1 MCRNKDKGMPTNAQ
15 GLRMGYTTGSCAA
28 AAAAAA
34 ARMLLTGGDVEQ
46 VRLLTPK
53 GIELFLDIE
62 HISRGET
69 GVRCGVQKYAGD
81 DPDVTD
87 GIYVY
92 AVAERT
98 KEPGVHIEGGIGV
111 GRVTRPGLDQPVGEA
126 AINRVPR
133 QMIMEEVGRVLQ
145 ECRAHPAG
153 GIRITVEIPEGVGL
167 AEKTFNPRLGIEGG
181 ISVLG
186 TSGIVEPMSEE
197 ALKETIRVGL
207 SVRRAEGHRDV
218 ILVPGNYGLDFLRE
232 QKGVDVDAAVKCSNF
247 IGDAIDMAA
256 ALGFEEVLLV
266 GNIGKL
272 IKLSGGIFQTHS
284 RQADARMELLA
295 AAGLRAGASR
305 ELLLQVLDA
314 ATTEDAL
321 CLLHEGGYL
330 EAVMAVVKE
339 RIDFY
344 LNMRAANRI
353 RIRAVVFSSVYG
365 EL

>member
-1 MCRNKDKGMPTNAQ
+1 MEMPLNGQ
-15 GLRMGYTTGSCAA
+15 GLRLGYTTGSCAA

-34 ARMLLTGGDVEQ
+34 AGMLLGGGDVEQ

-53 GIELFLDIE
+53 GIELILNIE
-62 HISRGET
+62 HIVREESR
-69 GVRCGVQKYAGD
+69 VRCGVQKHAGD
-81 DPDVTD
+81 DPDITD

-98 KEPGVHIEGGIGV
+98 DKPGVHIAGGIGV

-133 QMIMEEVGRVLQ
+133 QMIAQEVGRVLR
-145 ECRAHPAG
+145 ECGAQAKG
-153 GIRITVEIPEGVGL
+153 GIRITIEIPEGAEL

-197 ALKETIRVGL
+197 ALKETIRAEL

-218 ILVPGNYGLDFLRE
+218 ILVPGNYGLDFLRKRE
-232 QKGVDVDAAVKCSNF
+232 GLDVDAAVKCSNYV
-247 IGDAIDMAA
+247 GDAIDMAA

-295 AAGLRAGASR
+295 AAGLRAGAPR
-305 ELLLQVLDA
+305 GLLLEVLGA

-321 CLLHEGGYL
+321 SILDGEGWL
-330 EAVMAVVKE
+330 EAVMTVVKE

-344 LNMRAANRI
+344 LKTRAAHRI
-353 RIRAVVFSSVYG
+353 RVRAVVFSTVYG